1 MKKFEVVLVTISLF
15 FTVFLL
21 SGCGKA
27 SGVVDDSDQ
36 SVKGKSVAEVLTEQF
51 QDEIKSEKDIGKV
64 ASKISKNEILDIQ
77 VEVSAIEKGDY
88 ISGFQTEIQ
97 GFDRAVAIRPM
108 IGSIPFVAY
117 IFEVENAEQ
126 FAENLKSSAD
136 LRWNICTEAD
146 DLEVATVDDYVFFI
160 MSPENFDQE

>member
-1 MKKFEVVLVTISLF
+1 MKKFTLIFVTLSLV
-15 FTVFLL
+15 FTTCLL
-21 SGCGKA
+21 SGCRRG

-36 SVKGKSVAEVLTEQF
+36 SVKGKTVAEVLTEQF
-51 QDEIKSEKDIGKV
+51 QDEIKNEKDIEKV
-64 ASKISKNEILDIQ
+64 ASNISKNKVLDIQ

-97 GFDRAVAIRPM
+97 GFDSAVAIRPM

-146 DLEVATVDDYVFFI
+146 NLEVATVGNYVFFI
-160 MSPENFDQE
+160 MSPETFDQE